1 MTQRADRSR
10 TGMSKLSAIARH
22 VTTLAACDD
31 ALETD
36 DVDDARHVRD
46 RERSLS
52 PRNFLTFRRHY
63 CQR

>member
-1 MTQRADRSR
+1 
-10 TGMSKLSAIARH
+10 MSKLSAIARH